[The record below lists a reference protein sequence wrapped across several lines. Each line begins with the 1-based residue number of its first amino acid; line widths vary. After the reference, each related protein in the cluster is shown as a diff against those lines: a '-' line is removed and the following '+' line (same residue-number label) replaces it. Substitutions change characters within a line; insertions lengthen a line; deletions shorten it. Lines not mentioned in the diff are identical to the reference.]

1 MRIERDADD
10 ICLAFLLERDLFE
23 NGWDRKWEGE
33 VVSLIPAG
41 AFIRFGDE
49 GYEGMLP
56 VRRMRGDWYELN
68 EHETMLVG
76 ADSGNVIRIGDPITV
91 TVARV
96 DTLRGRVDLAFPTT
110 ES

>member
-1 MRIERDADD
+1 M
-10 ICLAFLLERDLFE
+10 
-23 NGWDRKWEGE
+23 
-33 VVSLIPAG
+33 SLISAG

-68 EHETMLVG
+68 EHETMLIG
-76 ADSGNVIRIGDPITV
+76 EESGSVIRIGDPITV
-91 TVARV
+91 GLRRV
-96 DTLRGRVDLAFPTT
+96 DTLRGRVDLAIPTP